1 MSAAAIEIQTAGIDH
16 DTRPWGSW
24 EVLDVGP
31 GYKVKRLTVEPHSRL
46 SLQTH
51 AHRSEHWLVVVG
63 VATCTLGDAQEQLGP
78 GDHFFVPREA
88 AHRIA
93 NNGADEL
100 IIIEVQV
107 GSCTAEDDIIRLE
120 DDYGRR

>member
-1 MSAAAIEIQTAGIDH
+1 MSAAATEIQTAGIDH

-31 GYKVKRLTVEPHSRL
+31 GYKVKRITVEPHSRL

-51 AHRSEHWLVVVG
+51 AHRAEHWLVVVG
-63 VATCTLGDAQEQLGP
+63 IATCTLGDAHEQLGP
-78 GDHFFVPREA
+78 GDHFFVPRGA

-93 NNGADEL
+93 NHEADEL

-107 GSCTAEDDIIRLE
+107 GSSTAEDDIIRLE